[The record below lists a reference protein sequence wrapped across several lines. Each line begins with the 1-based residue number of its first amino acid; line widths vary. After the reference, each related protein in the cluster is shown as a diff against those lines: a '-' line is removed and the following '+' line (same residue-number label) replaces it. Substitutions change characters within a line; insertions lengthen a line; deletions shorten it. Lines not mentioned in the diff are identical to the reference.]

1 MVDPAVDVVL
11 LSSIALRGLIVVPG
25 LLLLR
30 GLPLSTIIELS
41 WSVLYVPLGTT
52 VSIVSRLTTPEA
64 NIASSGSRVVDSHG
78 GTSGSVDQTEPD

>member
-1 MVDPAVDVVL
+1 MVNPSTDEVL
-11 LSSIALRGLIVVPG
+11 LALVVLRGLVVVPG
-25 LLLLR
+25 LLW

-41 WSVLYVPLGTT
+41 WSVLYVSLGTT
-52 VSIVSRLTTPEA
+52 VSVVSRLTTPEA